1 MEKEQEQRNDTNTD
15 NEQEQDYLEAIQNL
29 KDNTVSKE
37 QYEKLRA
44 ENKKLLNAVLNDQ
57 KADNKEEPVETVEQL
72 QNDLKAIKSELANA
86 QEKGM
91 SNLEFTSKA
100 LKYREK
106 AMKLGLQDP
115 FVPNTPTGPEE
126 NDFRSA
132 ERVAEVLQKCVDDA
146 KGNPAT
152 FRNLFEQA
160 VRDDSK
166 IPMKRKK

>member
-1 MEKEQEQRNDTNTD
+1 MEEQKRDETKTD
-15 NEQEQDYLEAIQNL
+15 NEQEQDYLEAIKNL

-57 KADNKEEPVETVEQL
+57 KADKKEEPVETVEQL

-91 SNLEFTSKA
+91 SNLECTSKA
-100 LKYREK
+100 LRYREK

-132 ERVAEVLQKCVDDA
+132 ERVAEVLQKCVDEA
-146 KGNPAT
+146 NGNPAT

-166 IPMKRKK
+166 IPIKRKK

>member
-1 MEKEQEQRNDTNTD
+1 MEQERNDKNND
-15 NEQEQDYLEAIQNL
+15 NVNNEQEQDYLEAIQIL
-29 KDNTVSKE
+29 KDTTVSKE

-57 KADNKEEPVETVEQL
+57 KADNKGEPVETVEQL
-72 QNDLKAIKSELANA
+72 QTDLRTLKNELANA

-132 ERVAEVLQKCVDDA
+132 ERVAEVLQKCVDEA

-166 IPMKRKK
+166 IPIKKRK

>member
-1 MEKEQEQRNDTNTD
+1 MENERNETNNE
-15 NEQEQDYLEAIQNL
+15 NEQEQDYIEAIQNL

-57 KADNKEEPVETVEQL
+57 KAEKEEPVETVEQL
-72 QNDLKAIKSELANA
+72 QNDLRAIKSKLANA

-91 SNLEFTSKA
+91 SNLEFASNA

-132 ERVAEVLQKCVDDA
+132 ERVAEVLQKCVDEA

-166 IPMKRKK
+166 IPIKKRK

>member
-1 MEKEQEQRNDTNTD
+1 MEKEQERNDTNNEN

-72 QNDLKAIKSELANA
+72 QNDLRKIKSELANA

-132 ERVAEVLQKCVDDA
+132 ERVAEVLQKCVDEA

-166 IPMKRKK
+166 IPIKRKK

>member
-72 QNDLKAIKSELANA
+72 QNDLRKIKSELANA

-132 ERVAEVLQKCVDDA
+132 ERVAEVLQKCVDEA

-166 IPMKRKK
+166 IPIKRKK

>member
-1 MEKEQEQRNDTNTD
+1 MEQERNETNNE
-15 NEQEQDYLEAIQNL
+15 NEQEQDYIEAIQNL

-57 KADNKEEPVETVEQL
+57 KAEKEEPVETVEQL
-72 QNDLKAIKSELANA
+72 QNDLRTIKSELANA

-132 ERVAEVLQKCVDDA
+132 ERVAEVLQKCVDEA

-166 IPMKRKK
+166 IPIKKRK

>member
-1 MEKEQEQRNDTNTD
+1 MEKEQERNETKTD

-57 KADNKEEPVETVEQL
+57 KADKKEEPVETVEQL

-166 IPMKRKK
+166 IPIKRKK

>member
-1 MEKEQEQRNDTNTD
+1 MEKEQERNDTNNEN
-15 NEQEQDYLEAIQNL
+15 NEQEQDYIEAIQNL

-57 KADNKEEPVETVEQL
+57 KAEKEEPVETVEQL
-72 QNDLKAIKSELANA
+72 QQDLKSIKKDLANA

-91 SNLEFTSKA
+91 SNLEFCSKA

-115 FVPNTPTGPEE
+115 FVPNSPTGPDE

-132 ERVAEVLQKCVDDA
+132 ERVAEALQKCVDES

-152 FRNLFEQA
+152 FRNLFEQT

-166 IPMKRKK
+166 IPIKKRK

>member
-1 MEKEQEQRNDTNTD
+1 MEQERNETNND
-15 NEQEQDYLEAIQNL
+15 NEQEQDYIEAIQNL
-29 KDNTVSKE
+29 RDNTVSKE

-57 KADNKEEPVETVEQL
+57 KAEKEEPVETVEQL
-72 QNDLKAIKSELANA
+72 QNDLRAIKSKLANA

-91 SNLEFTSKA
+91 SNLEFTSNA

-132 ERVAEVLQKCVDDA
+132 ERVAEVLQKCVDEA

-166 IPMKRKK
+166 IPIKKRK

>member
-1 MEKEQEQRNDTNTD
+1 MEQERNETNNE
-15 NEQEQDYLEAIQNL
+15 NEQEQDYIEAIQNL

-57 KADNKEEPVETVEQL
+57 KAEKEEPVETVEQL
-72 QNDLKAIKSELANA
+72 QNDLRTIKSELANA

-132 ERVAEVLQKCVDDA
+132 ERVAEVLQKCVDEA

-166 IPMKRKK
+166 IPIKRKK

>member
-15 NEQEQDYLEAIQNL
+15 NEQEQDYLEAIQKL

-72 QNDLKAIKSELANA
+72 QNDLRKIKSELANA

-132 ERVAEVLQKCVDDA
+132 ERVAEVLQKCVDEA

-166 IPMKRKK
+166 IPIKRKK

>member
-1 MEKEQEQRNDTNTD
+1 MEKEQEQNETKTD

-57 KADNKEEPVETVEQL
+57 KADKKEEPVETVEQL

-166 IPMKRKK
+166 IPIKRKK

>member
-1 MEKEQEQRNDTNTD
+1 MEKEQERNDTNNEN
-15 NEQEQDYLEAIQNL
+15 NEQEQDYIEAIQNL

-57 KADNKEEPVETVEQL
+57 KAEKEEPVETVEQL
-72 QNDLKAIKSELANA
+72 QNDLRKIKSELANA

-132 ERVAEVLQKCVDDA
+132 ERVAEVLQKCVDES